1 MVSRLFLELC
11 CLLTRAG
18 PVLCREFIWLAS
30 KVPSVV
36 RRCRL
41 ICSVCSAEELT
52 PQHLNISHFSESSL
66 QKQAAR
72 ALVHIG
78 HCPQGAPTFRTAVG
92 KRQDIDQCPF
102 GATAW

>member
-30 KVPSVV
+30 KVPNVV

-41 ICSVCSAEELT
+41 ICSAEKLT
-52 PQHLNISHFSESSL
+52 PQHLKIPLFSGSIV
-66 QKQAAR
+66 QK
-72 ALVHIG
+72 
-78 HCPQGAPTFRTAVG
+78 
-92 KRQDIDQCPF
+92 
-102 GATAW
+102 